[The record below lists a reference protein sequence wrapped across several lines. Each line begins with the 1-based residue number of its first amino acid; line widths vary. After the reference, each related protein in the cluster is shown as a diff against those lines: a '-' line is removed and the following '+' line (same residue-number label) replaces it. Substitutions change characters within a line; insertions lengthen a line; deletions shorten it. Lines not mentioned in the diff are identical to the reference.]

1 MWTVCLI
8 CTAPPTQEL
17 PHLQES
23 QKIFLSRCEQIVLV
37 KVTFIANKIPQKR
50 SILFCRVVSQLPAS
64 PARPSGY
71 ASHVVAN
78 KAKTFYFAFK
88 QDGGGAGSMKRRRGE
103 LCENKPVH
111 HGYHSNE

>member
-1 MWTVCLI
+1 M
-8 CTAPPTQEL
+8 
-17 PHLQES
+17 
-23 QKIFLSRCEQIVLV
+23 LV

-88 QDGGGAGSMKRRRGE
+88 QDGGGGRQHEKEKRR
-103 LCENKPVH
+103 VV
-111 HGYHSNE
+111 